1 MTSRER
7 IEKALNHEETDRIPI
22 DIGSSGQTGIN
33 ASTLYKLRKVL
44 GLKEQPIEIIEP
56 YQMLGKVDDDLRQLL
71 GIDAVPLW
79 CPMNLFG
86 TKGPGVVPWTM
97 HDGTPVLMPAPFVYE
112 EDKEGNVLVY
122 PQGDRNVK
130 PSLKMPS
137 GGYFF
142 DNLDRSGEIDEND
155 LDARRDFK
163 NLYGVFSDEDA
174 RFLEE
179 SSIQL
184 YEETD
189 AAIHFNFNGGG
200 YGDAAIVPGP
210 YEKEPRGIR
219 RLDDWYMAHY
229 LYPDYLK
236 DLFEMMTE
244 YALKNLEIVRQA
256 VGERITTINISCS
269 DFGGQNG
276 ELISPEHFREF
287 YVDNFKILNDW
298 VHKNT
303 SWKTHFHCCGS
314 IVNILDDYVAAGF
327 DVYNPVQIS
336 AAGMDAVMLKEKYGR
351 SLTFWGGAVDTQK
364 TLPFGTPEE
373 VRKEVRE
380 RLEIFTPGGGF
391 VFSTIHNI
399 VGKTPVEN
407 LVAMLEEFESF
418 NSERAVKTV

>member
-22 DIGSSGQTGIN
+22 DIGGSGQTGIN
-33 ASTLYKLRKVL
+33 ASTLFGLRRIL
-44 GLKEQPIEIIEP
+44 GLEERPVEIIEP
-56 YQMLGKVDDDLRQLL
+56 FQMLGKVDEDLREML

-86 TKGPGVVPWTM
+86 TKGTGVEPWNM
-97 HDGTPVLMPAPFVYE
+97 HDGTPVLMPAPFVYD
-112 EDKEGNVLVY
+112 EDKDGNVLVY
-122 PQGDRNVK
+122 PQGDRTVK
-130 PSLKMPS
+130 PSLKMPQ

-142 DNLDRSGEIDEND
+142 DNLDRCGEIDEDN
-155 LDARRDFK
+155 LDARKDFE
-163 NLYGVFSDEDA
+163 NLYGVFTDEDA
-174 RFLEE
+174 RELEE
-179 SSIQL
+179 SVKKL

-236 DLFEMMTE
+236 DLFGMMTE
-244 YALKNLEIVRQA
+244 YALKNLEIVREA
-256 VGERITTINISCS
+256 VGDRITTINISCS
-269 DFGGQNG
+269 DFGGQQG
-276 ELISPEHFREF
+276 ELISPDQFKEF
-287 YVDNFKILNDW
+287 YVDNFSTLNGW
-298 VHKNT
+298 VHEET
-303 SWKTHFHCCGS
+303 PWKTHFHCCGS
-314 IVNILDDYVAAGF
+314 IANLLDDYVKSGF

-336 AAGMDAVMLKEKYGR
+336 AAGMDASMLKGKYGR
-351 SLTFWGGAVDTQK
+351 SLTFWGGGVDTQQ
-364 TLPFGTPEE
+364 TLPFGSPDE

-380 RLEIFTPGGGF
+380 RLNTFTPGGGF

-407 LVAMLEEFESF
+407 LAAMLEEFKSF
-418 NSERAVKTV
+418 NTLKSGN